1 MKNSPINWN
10 NRIKSIWK
18 MKING
23 KQTVKVKAS
32 TMTWIQW
39 SLDWEG
45 LWWKSTSKNYKS
57 SRSRWT
63 RKSFSLLSCRTTL
76 MVYFDKVIEIKK
88 SWRSKPRTLK
98 SSKEM
103 LQSCKRKIWLY
114 KTNKGTCKSS
124 SSLQIVVEELAKP
137 IQETRWPVKGL
148 ALDQTC
154 SDIALRGPSTWQVG
168 RRS

>member
-1 MKNSPINWN
+1 MKNSPSNWN

-23 KQTVKVKAS
+23 KQTVKVEVS

-63 RKSFSLLSCRTTL
+63 RRSFSLLSCRTTL

-114 KTNKGTCKSS
+114 KTNRGTCKSS
-124 SSLQIVVEELAKP
+124 SSLQIVAEELAKP
-137 IQETRWPVKGL
+137 IQETRWLVKGPAL
-148 ALDQTC
+148 AQTC